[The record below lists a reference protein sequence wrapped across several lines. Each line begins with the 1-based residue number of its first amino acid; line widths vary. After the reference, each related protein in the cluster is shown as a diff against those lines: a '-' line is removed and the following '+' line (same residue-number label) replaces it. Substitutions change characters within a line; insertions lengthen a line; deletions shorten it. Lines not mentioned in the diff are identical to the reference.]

1 MNHLIKSIMRN
12 RGYTDDFLKDID
24 FKSHRAPLYTDEL
37 CQRLKIYH
45 DNQYKLVLVVDF
57 DTDGLM
63 TGIESFAGF
72 AELGFN
78 VSLYFLDVNN
88 GYGFRRFDMD
98 NLLSKYPDA
107 KGILTGDV
115 GITCFDGITRAK
127 ELGLDVFVT
136 DHHMPSMTALRYKDA
151 DIVVDPMTDVVE
163 SEIEDKTSD
172 VFSGICGAHVMWKV
186 LYHYAMYYTGINSA
200 YMVSQINRL
209 RVFAGFGTISDSM
222 PLYYENRELVRDM
235 INICKVVY
243 PNSSELVD
251 SQSFINSIPGC
262 DQYRRAFLGLYTLL
276 DVFHEKNPAIFSA
289 QNTIKEDF
297 VGFYLAPTLNSVK
310 RLHKSVELVYGV
322 FFGPTPRENMLKLYE
337 LNEERKLS
345 VIKYMSLIE
354 SIHQKY
360 APYIYFTDAV
370 GGLRGLLAQQLLDKH
385 GAEHPVIVVA
395 KNLDGSYSGSGRSP
409 IWYKFLDYAVS
420 KDWWAAGHNPS
431 FGFGTSS
438 ESGLDSLYNF
448 LKTDVDIKRKDALD
462 NNLLVKSSP
471 DYIVSMFGDNIS
483 FDIDVIDDYLINK
496 EYLRPFGSGFEK
508 PNGILRVN
516 MSDVEIQLIGKSVNS
531 NTPELKPHVKLKLP
545 MGVDVLCWNQGAL
558 FYDRLKK
565 ITPDKDDESHTMPYY
580 IVDDAFAKQ
589 IDILGDFDYGYFN
602 DVKSIQFM
610 GSIVSV

>member
-1 MNHLIKSIMRN
+1 
-12 RGYTDDFLKDID
+12 
-24 FKSHRAPLYTDEL
+24 
-37 CQRLKIYH
+37 
-45 DNQYKLVLVVDF
+45 
-57 DTDGLM
+57 
-63 TGIESFAGF
+63 
-72 AELGFN
+72 
-78 VSLYFLDVNN
+78 
-88 GYGFRRFDMD
+88 
-98 NLLSKYPDA
+98 
-107 KGILTGDV
+107 
-115 GITCFDGITRAK
+115 
-127 ELGLDVFVT
+127 
-136 DHHMPSMTALRYKDA
+136 
-151 DIVVDPMTDVVE
+151 
-163 SEIEDKTSD
+163 
-172 VFSGICGAHVMWKV
+172 
-186 LYHYAMYYTGINSA
+186 
-200 YMVSQINRL
+200 
-209 RVFAGFGTISDSM
+209 
-222 PLYYENRELVRDM
+222 
-235 INICKVVY
+235 
-243 PNSSELVD
+243 
-251 SQSFINSIPGC
+251 
-262 DQYRRAFLGLYTLL
+262 
-276 DVFHEKNPAIFSA
+276 
-289 QNTIKEDF
+289 
-297 VGFYLAPTLNSVK
+297 
-310 RLHKSVELVYGV
+310 
-322 FFGPTPRENMLKLYE
+322 MLKLYE

-354 SIHQKY
+354 SIPQKY

-395 KNLDGSYSGSGRSP
+395 KNPDGSYSGSGRSP

-438 ESGLDSLYNF
+438 EAGLEALYNF
-448 LKTDVDIKRKDALD
+448 LKTDVDIRRKDALD

-516 MSDVEIQLIGKSVNS
+516 MSDVEVQLIGKALNA

-545 MGVDVLCWNQGAL
+545 MGVDVLCWNQGSL

-565 ITPDKDDESHTMPYY
+565 ITPDKDDESHATPYY

>member
-1 MNHLIKSIMRN
+1 MNHLIKSIMDN
-12 RGYTDDFLKDID
+12 RGYTDEFLNDINT
-24 FKSHRAPLYTDEL
+24 KSHRVPLYTDEL
-37 CQRLKIYH
+37 CQKLKIYH
-45 DNQYKLVLVVDF
+45 DNQYKLVLVIDF

-78 VSLYFLDVNN
+78 VALYFLDVNN
-88 GYGFRRFDMD
+88 GYGFRSFDID
-98 NLLSKYPDA
+98 NILVKHPDA

-115 GITCFDGITRAK
+115 GITCFDGISRAK
-127 ELGLDVFVT
+127 SLGLDVFVT
-136 DHHMPSMTALRYKDA
+136 DHHMPSMAALRYKDA

-163 SEIEDKTSD
+163 SEIEDKEPD
-172 VFSGICGAHVMWKV
+172 IFGGICGAHVMWKV
-186 LYHYAMYYTGINSA
+186 LYHYAMYYTGDDNA

-243 PNSSELVD
+243 PNSSDFVD

-262 DQYRRAFLGLYTLL
+262 EQYRRAFLGLYTLL

-297 VGFYLAPTLNSVK
+297 VGFYLAPTLNSIK
-310 RLHKSVELVYGV
+310 RLHKCVELAYGV

-337 LNEERKLS
+337 LNEERKAA
-345 VIKYMSLIE
+345 VIKHMALIDSMNQE
-354 SIHQKY
+354 Y

-385 GAEHPVIVVA
+385 DCEHPVIVVA
-395 KNLDGSYSGSGRSP
+395 KNPDGSYSGSGRSP
-409 IWYKFLDYAVS
+409 IWYKFLEYAVS

-431 FGFGTSS
+431 FGFGTES
-438 ESGLDSLYNF
+438 ELGLDALYDF
-448 LKTDVDIKRKDALD
+448 LKKDVEIKRQAVLD

-471 DYIVSMFGDNIS
+471 DYIVSMFGDNIN
-483 FDIDVIDDYLINK
+483 FDIDIIDDYLINK
-496 EYLRPFGSGFEK
+496 EYLRPFGNGFEK

-516 MSDVEIQLIGKSVNS
+516 MNDVEVQLIGKAVNS
-531 NTPELKPHVKLKLP
+531 NNPELKPHVKLKLP
-545 MGVDVLCWNQGAL
+545 MGVDVLCWNQGSL
-558 FYDRLKK
+558 FYDRLIK
-565 ITPDKDDESHTMPYY
+565 ITPDKDDESHTAPYY
-580 IVDDAFAKQ
+580 IVNNDFAKQ

-602 DVKSIQFM
+602 NVKSIQFM
-610 GSIVSV
+610 GSIIDV